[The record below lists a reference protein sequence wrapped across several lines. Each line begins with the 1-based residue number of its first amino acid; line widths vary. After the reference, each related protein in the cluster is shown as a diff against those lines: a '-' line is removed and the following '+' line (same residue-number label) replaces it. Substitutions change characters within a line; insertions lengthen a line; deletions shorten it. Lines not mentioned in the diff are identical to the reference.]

1 MNTTFTKHASIR
13 LAERTALSPT
23 EIKNFIHKGLTVPLG
38 AEKKKVH
45 HLVYSKIDDNYFI
58 VVVDESTAEIITV
71 YPWTYQPNR
80 CWYNINSEILKM
92 SKTLADNKKIEV
104 VPTVPK
110 VVVQVVLPPSPKK
123 LFEQGTP
130 GYKKYTVWT
139 DTEDICYGEKFD
151 KISTFYTTSFDDFI
165 TSPESAEFLSNA
177 VSRLNSKKYRK
188 EKTFYYTVND
198 APERHIYH
206 QLTEWIN
213 KDRLV
218 EAWKP

>member
-45 HLVYSKIDDNYFI
+45 HLVYSKIDDDYFI

-80 CWYNINSEILKM
+80 CWYNLNSEILKM
-92 SKTLADNKKIEV
+92 ARTLAENRKIEV
-104 VPTVPK
+104 APAIPTSEAPK
-110 VVVQVVLPPSPKK
+110 IIPPSPKK
-123 LFEQGTP
+123 LFEQGTH
-130 GYKKYTVWT
+130 GYKKYIVWT
-139 DTEDICYGEKFD
+139 DTEDSYYGDKFD
-151 KISTFYTTSFDDFI
+151 KISTFYTASFEDFI
-165 TSPESAEFLSNA
+165 ASPESAEFLSNA
-177 VSRLNSKKYRK
+177 TARLNSKKYKK
-188 EKTFYYTVND
+188 EKTFYYTIND
-198 APERHIYH
+198 NPEKHVYH

-213 KDRLV
+213 KDKLV
-218 EAWKP
+218 EAWRT